1 MSVVD
6 LHPANAVQM
15 TARQALRR
23 LVEGD
28 DPMIGRATRI
38 AVACAAKGE
47 IGLLAVDDFP
57 DSGRVMVPTVV
68 LRDLL
73 AIAAARMVTP

>member
-1 MSVVD
+1 
-6 LHPANAVQM
+6 
-15 TARQALRR
+15 
-23 LVEGD
+23 
-28 DPMIGRATRI
+28 MIGRATRI

-47 IGLLAVDDFP
+47 VGLLAVDDFP

-73 AIAAARMVTP
+73 SIAAARMVEK

>member
-1 MSVVD
+1 MSVV
-6 LHPANAVQM
+6 PMNPRASVQL

-47 IGLLAVDDFP
+47 VGLLAVDDFP
-57 DSGRVMVPTVV
+57 DSGRVMVPATV
-68 LRDLL
+68 LSDLL
-73 AIAAARMVTP
+73 AIATARMVTP